1 MSSLLKEIQVPK
13 FSTLTENLI
22 DTEDNI
28 NFYNI
33 HHDKLLTFIEIN
45 V

>member
-13 FSTLTENLI
+13 FSTFTENLI

>member
-1 MSSLLKEIQVPK
+1 MGCLLKEIQVPK
-13 FSTLTENLI
+13 FSTLTEKLI

-33 HHDKLLTFIEIN
+33 HHDRLITFIEIN